1 MLVGEQVY
9 IRLMEDKDVPYK
21 VRWINDPEIRNTLNF
36 EYPISEIGTRKW
48 LHSVSGNTT
57 RRDFIV
63 CNKESSEPIGYC
75 GLLGI
80 DDKIG
85 KAESY
90 MGIGVKDLQGK
101 GIGLDIRLILLDY
114 AFQELN
120 LNKIVA
126 YVWDEN
132 TPMIK
137 LNEKV
142 GFQIE
147 GLLRQDIMSHG
158 KKRNRY
164 VMGIL
169 KEEYIKARLAN
180 RG

>member
-1 MLVGEQVY
+1 MLIGEQVY
-9 IRLMEDKDVPYK
+9 IRLMEYQDVPYK
-21 VRWINDPEIRNTLNF
+21 VQWINNPEVRYTLNF

-48 LHSVSGNTT
+48 LHSVSGNAS

-63 CNKESSEPIGYC
+63 CNKKNDEPIGYC

-80 DDKIG
+80 DYKVG

-90 MGIGVKDLQGK
+90 MGIGDVKSHGK
-101 GIGLDIRLILLDY
+101 GIGLEIRKILLDY

-120 LNKIVA
+120 LNKVYA
-126 YVWDEN
+126 YVWKEN
-132 TPMIK
+132 TPMVK

-147 GLLRQDIMSHG
+147 GLLRQDIVSHG
-158 KKRNRY
+158 KKRDRY
-164 VMGIL
+164 IMGIL
-169 KEEYIKARLAN
+169 KEEYTQNK
-180 RG
+180 